1 MGEIWFKL
9 VGTGDLKEPCEKTE
23 SNLNPSGSQ
32 SLIPQ
37 RIYDLIDDVIFLHL
51 GQKRKPGIF
60 TLGDL
65 CLTACCLQPQ
75 NLEVFD
81 FGGLH
86 KYLVWGKNTGLK
98 LFIAPK

>member
-1 MGEIWFKL
+1 MNEGDKMTWLRISVHRTWEKYGLNWWELEIQK
-9 VGTGDLKEPCEKTE
+9 
-23 SNLNPSGSQ
+23 NPNRVLHLTGSQ

-65 CLTACCLQPQ
+65 WLTACCLQAQ

-86 KYLVWGKNTGLK
+86 KYLV
-98 LFIAPK
+98 